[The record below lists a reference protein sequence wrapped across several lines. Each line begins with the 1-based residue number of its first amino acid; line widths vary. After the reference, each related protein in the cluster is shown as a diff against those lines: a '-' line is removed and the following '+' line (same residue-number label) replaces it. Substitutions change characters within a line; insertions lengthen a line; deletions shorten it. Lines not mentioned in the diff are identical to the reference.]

1 MVFMIPQLIEILYL
15 ALSWLAA
22 PFVALY
28 LLLRPKYRP
37 LLGRFRPRM
46 PLPPAGQRPRP
57 LWIHACSVGEVN
69 IARPIVEDVRNRWPD
84 LPLLLTVSTVSGRDL
99 ARNVLPQVPLTW
111 LPFDHPACVRPFQR
125 KLDPRALVLLDTE
138 LWPCLISSLR
148 LSAVPVILANGRISD
163 KHFPRYKRLRGLL
176 RPALEDLS
184 AAAMQNEEYAGRIIE
199 LGARPECVN
208 VCGSTKFDGARESV
222 DLEKVA
228 ALRAEC
234 GFGPADPVIVF
245 GSTRPGD
252 EALAAACW
260 ASLRDVFPDLQI
272 VIAPRH
278 LDRLEEAAAP
288 FSEPIKRRS
297 RAGVNSGARIFF
309 LDTVGE
315 LVDFYALATVAVI
328 GGSFSPGV
336 NGHNPLE
343 SAALGVPTVFGP
355 YMRNFI
361 DPARELVALN
371 GAVQTKPAELAAVL
385 RRLLENPQQRAALAQ
400 NGREAVRK
408 NQGAINRTLDLIE
421 PFLGL

>member
-1 MVFMIPQLIEILYL
+1 MTELFYS
-15 ALSWLAA
+15 ALVTMAA
-22 PFVALY
+22 PFAAFY

-37 LLGRFRPRM
+37 LLGRFRPHV

-69 IARPIVEDVRNRWPD
+69 VARPIVEAATTRWPD

-99 ARNVLPQVPLTW
+99 ARNVLPRVPLTW
-111 LPFDHPACVRPFQR
+111 LPFDHPACVGPFR
-125 KLDPRALVLLDTE
+125 RELDPRALVLLDTE
-138 LWPCLISSLR
+138 LWPCLIRSLR

-163 KHFPRYKRLRGLL
+163 KHFPRYQRMRGLL
-176 RPALEDLS
+176 RPALQDLS
-184 AAAMQNEEYAGRIIE
+184 AAAMQNEEYAGRLVE
-199 LGARPECVN
+199 LGVPPERVC
-208 VCGSTKFDGARESV
+208 VCGSTKFDGVRESV
-222 DLEKVA
+222 DPGKVEE
-228 ALRAEC
+228 LRAQC

-260 ASLRDVFPDLQI
+260 ASLRDIDIFPGLRL
-272 VIAPRH
+272 VVAPRH
-278 LDRLEEAAAP
+278 LDRLHDAMEP
-288 FSEPIKRRS
+288 FREPVQRRS
-297 RAGVNSGARIFF
+297 EGGVNKGARVFF

-315 LVDFYALATVAVI
+315 LVDFYALGTVAVI

-361 DPARELVALN
+361 DPARELVTHKGAL
-371 GAVQTKPAELAAVL
+371 QTNSSELAAVL
-385 RRLLENPQQRAALAQ
+385 RRLLENPGERAALAL
-400 NGREAVRK
+400 NGREAVRR
-408 NQGAINRTLDLIE
+408 NQGAIKRTLDLVE